1 MAHLHEAL
9 AALPQGNLT
18 ARLLQLTSRV
28 ADESWENI
36 NDLAQMIRVVT
47 GEDQESY
54 LQEIGERAV
63 ELFADPEER
72 YQRAMRIYRLVDD
85 LDKLVG
91 TASFLDQV
99 AQRVS
104 FLGFL
109 DRLIPKSEK
118 LQAID
123 AGAKLAAELAAFT
136 TINGL
141 PGDSIADFG
150 RALAN
155 SADEDRLRV
164 TCWILAEGVL
174 PFGPDFLQ
182 LIGDQVRAASSGDL
196 EQSTLFRRVRDL
208 LPGGSD
214 DAGRSLILGT
224 LDEVGG
230 WMGELVQARG
240 ITQSA
245 ISSGL
250 QGLLD
255 VGERG
260 FDVMAAA
267 LDVGTNYFEHTGTQT
282 VARQIVKRAYG
293 EV

>member
-1 MAHLHEAL
+1 MEHLHETL
-9 AALPQGNLT
+9 AALPQDNLT
-18 ARLLQLTSRV
+18 ARLLKLTSRV
-28 ADESWENI
+28 ADEGWENI

-63 ELFADPEER
+63 QLFADPQER
-72 YQRAMRIYRLVDD
+72 YQRAIRIYRLVDD
-85 LDKLVG
+85 VDKLVG

-104 FLGFL
+104 FLGFM

-136 TINGL
+136 AINGL

-150 RALAN
+150 RSIAHSAN
-155 SADEDRLRV
+155 EDRLRI

-182 LIGDQVRAASSGDL
+182 LIGDQVKAASSGEL
-196 EQSTLFRRVRDL
+196 QQSALFSKVRDL

-230 WMGELVQARG
+230 WMGDFVRERG
-240 ITQSA
+240 ITQASVG
-245 ISSGL
+245 SGL
-250 QGLLD
+250 QAILD